1 MDFELRSVLLIVGVV
16 VIAAILLHGLFSIRN
31 ANKPI
36 DISDIDLSENDEN
49 GDALRDRS
57 GFDRHG
63 VGVARVIDEGE
74 DEDDKVSTLF
84 AANSRENSTDQPQIS
99 GLAISSEPEMSMGT
113 DEAVLESSEQTDA
126 INFDVALD
134 AQEQPVVKEAA
145 VFASPVAKEKQ
156 DFLNKNSNSAIKS
169 VPEPIADTDVKKS
182 TTSAPA
188 VSEPLDVLVLNV
200 VASGDNELSG
210 AQLLPILLT
219 LGFKFGEM
227 NIFHRHVDAAG
238 QGDVLFSLANMVK
251 PGVFDVDNMAQFTT
265 AGVSLFMTLPH
276 AHGNMETFNT
286 MLNAA
291 AKIAEEFSGQV
302 LDGDRSTLTK
312 QSTQHYVQRIK
323 EVERKL
329 LLIK

>member
-36 DISDIDLSENDEN
+36 DMSDIDLSEKDDN

-63 VGVARVIDEGE
+63 VGVARVIDEGN
-74 DEDDKVSTLF
+74 DEGDKVATS
-84 AANSRENSTDQPQIS
+84 SERSSVQPQINAS
-99 GLAISSEPEMSMGT
+99 AIDAAISGGPEMSMGA
-113 DEAVLESSEQTDA
+113 DGAVLESSEQTDA
-126 INFDVALD
+126 INFDVALEH
-134 AQEQPVVKEAA
+134 QVQPIVKAA
-145 VFASPVAKEKQ
+145 VVFASPVAKEKQ
-156 DFLNKNSNSAIKS
+156 DFLNKNTKPATKPVPVVDTGIKKAKVS
-169 VPEPIADTDVKKS
+169 TSIASD
-182 TTSAPA
+182 
-188 VSEPLDVLVLNV
+188 PLDVLVLNV

-251 PGVFDVDNMAQFTT
+251 PGVFDVDNMAQFSTT
-265 AGVSLFMTLPH
+265 GVSLFMTLPH